1 MHFKN
6 FHEIKILCS
15 SDRLSFISW
24 NISLEIPVRSTM
36 ILQ

>member
-6 FHEIKILCS
+6 FHEIKIL
-15 SDRLSFISW
+15 LLLESFISW
-24 NISLEIPVRSTM
+24 NIFLEIPVRSTM